1 MKILFAADGSKYTK
15 KALAYLVTHAH
26 LAGPEHQIVVLNV
39 QGPIPPEVKRMVGA
53 GAVKKYHDDEADK
66 VLKPIGRFLERHTN
80 QFRMKSVVGNPS
92 QEIVKAS
99 KTEKANLIIMGTRG
113 HGVVGRALLG
123 SVAQRV
129 LTECDMPVL
138 LVK

>member
-1 MKILFAADGSKYTK
+1 
-15 KALAYLVTHAH
+15 
-26 LAGPEHQIVVLNV
+26 
-39 QGPIPPEVKRMVGA
+39 MVGA

-66 VLKPIGRFLERHTN
+66 VLKPIGRFLERHTT

-113 HGVVGRALLG
+113 HGVVGRAGVDPL
-123 SVAQRV
+123 ARRR
-129 LTECDMPVL
+129 
-138 LVK
+138 